1 LYQQAQSALNEAQ
14 SALESGK
21 AEFDRQ
27 ISDALATAT
36 DAIDAARRNLDETIA
51 SAQRTLEDANKAVEN
66 FIQEQ
71 GQELESLQA
80 ELQEFT
86 HSVLKTQVD
95 NARALVEQLKNDNT
109 ASITVNTGLD
119 LLGKLSND
127 QLDNLDSNLKTL
139 TGNLIT
145 DLRLELKGY
154 IRAKAEKIDPFLI
167 TVSGKLG
174 GTQDFKFELEWRP
187 WEKGLDESS
196 WFKRLGKALLG
207 LVRGDEAA
215 VRAVRGVGKV

>member
-1 LYQQAQSALNEAQ
+1 MALNEAQ

-95 NARALVEQLKNDNT
+95 NARALVEQLKNDKT

-127 QLDNLDSNLKTL
+127 QLDNLDSNLRTL
-139 TGNLIT
+139 TGNLITGNLIT
-145 DLRLELKGY
+145 DLRLKLKGY

-207 LVRGDEAA
+207 LARGDEAA